1 MIHSLKIKKEF
12 FEPVELGYK
21 QFEIR
26 LNDRDYR
33 EGDYLA
39 LNEIDE
45 AGEFTRRSVLV
56 FVDYILD
63 DPNYCKEGY
72 IVMSIKKCRVE
83 PDDNLIRLRR

>member
-12 FEPVELGYK
+12 FEPVDLGYK

-39 LNEIDE
+39 LNEIDD
-45 AGEFTRRSVLV
+45 AGEYTRRSVLV
-56 FVDYILD
+56 YVDYILD
-63 DPNYCKEGY
+63 NSDYCKEGY
-72 IVMSIKKCRVE
+72 IVMSIKKCRITCE
-83 PDDNLIRLRR
+83 DYLIRGR